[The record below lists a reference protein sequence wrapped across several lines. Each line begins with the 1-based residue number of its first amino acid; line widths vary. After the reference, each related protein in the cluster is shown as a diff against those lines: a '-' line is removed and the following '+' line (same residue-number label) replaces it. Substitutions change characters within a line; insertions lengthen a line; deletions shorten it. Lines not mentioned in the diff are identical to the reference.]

1 MGSFATLVRMTA
13 QVATGSAEERGWATI
28 PDEPFE
34 SQGSR
39 RRAQLVTIAA
49 SLIVARGPG
58 AVTHASVGELAGVGR
73 TAVYRYFPRRE
84 DILLAV
90 IEMYTELDA
99 QHLNEDVAAGVLGLA
114 ASTRKRVALATR
126 TLSERTWDA
135 DTWSS
140 EALKLRLAMCILV
153 RDHELMVQLSELEP
167 DLAEGLDRHFFRPL
181 REIGLNEVQQ
191 RLVTDIVV
199 STLYHASVAVLSGEI
214 DYDEAADLTV
224 RMSMAAVQACLD

>member
-1 MGSFATLVRMTA
+1 MTA
-13 QVATGSAEERGWATI
+13 KVATGGVDDRAWATI
-28 PDEPFE
+28 PNEPCV

-84 DILLAV
+84 DILVAV
-90 IEMYTELDA
+90 IEMYSELDA
-99 QHLNEDVAAGVLGLA
+99 QHLNDEVTAGILGLA
-114 ASTRKRVALATR
+114 ASTQKRVALATR

-135 DTWSS
+135 DIWSS
-140 EALKLRLAMCILV
+140 DALKLRLAMCILV
-153 RDHELMVQLSELEP
+153 RDYELMAQ
-167 DLAEGLDRHFFRPL
+167 LAELAPDIAKAMDRFFFQPL
-181 REIGLNEVQQ
+181 RELGLNDVQQ

-214 DYDEAADLTV
+214 DYEEAADLTV
-224 RMSMAAVQACLD
+224 RMSMASVKACLD

>member
-1 MGSFATLVRMTA
+1 MTA
-13 QVATGSAEERGWATI
+13 EVATGRVEERAWATI
-28 PDEPFE
+28 PNEPFV

-84 DILLAV
+84 DILIAV
-90 IEMYTELDA
+90 IQMYSELDA
-99 QHLNEDVAAGVLGLA
+99 EHLNEEVTDGILGLA
-114 ASTRKRVALATR
+114 ASTQKRVARATR
-126 TLSERTWDA
+126 TISERTWDA
-135 DTWSS
+135 DIWNS

-153 RDHELMVQLSELEP
+153 RDYELMAQ
-167 DLAEGLDRHFFRPL
+167 LAELAPDIAEALDRFFFQPL
-181 REIGLNEVQQ
+181 RELGLNDVQQ

-199 STLYHASVAVLSGEI
+199 SSLYHASVAVLSGEI
-214 DYDEAADLTV
+214 DYEEAADLTL
-224 RMSMAAVQACLD
+224 RMSTAAVRACLD